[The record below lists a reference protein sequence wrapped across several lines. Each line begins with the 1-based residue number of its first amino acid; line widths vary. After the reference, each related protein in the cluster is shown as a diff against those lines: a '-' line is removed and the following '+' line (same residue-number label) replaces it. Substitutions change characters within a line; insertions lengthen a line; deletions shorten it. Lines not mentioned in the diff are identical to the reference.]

1 MSVQHEAH
9 AKTGNLLL
17 DRLPAEAFETLR
29 PHLEPVTLPHGQLL
43 IAPDE
48 PIKHVHF
55 PLNALSSLVTLME
68 DGSTVESG
76 AVGREGMVGVP
87 ALLCEATT
95 PMQTLV
101 QIPGEALRAHAK
113 VVRSEFDRG
122 EALQKLLY
130 RYLHTLFVVA
140 SQTAAC
146 NRLHN
151 VDARLCRWLLM
162 SSDGVASDEL
172 ALTQEFLA
180 TMLGTRRPGVTEA
193 AGRLQSA
200 GLIAYRRGHIRI
212 LERAGLERAACE
224 CYRKTRDEFERLLA

>member
-1 MSVQHEAH
+1 MSVQTETH
-9 AKTGNLLL
+9 AETGNLLL
-17 DRLPAEAFETLR
+17 DRLPAEACAALG
-29 PHLEPVTLPHGQLL
+29 PHMERVSLSHGQPL
-43 IAPDE
+43 IIPDE
-48 PIKHVHF
+48 PIRHVYF
-55 PLNALSSLVTLME
+55 PLNALASLVTLME

-101 QIPGEALRAHAK
+101 QIPGDALKVRAQVIK
-113 VVRSEFDRG
+113 DEFDRG
-122 EALQKLLY
+122 GALQKLLY
-130 RYLHTLFVVA
+130 GYLHTLFVVA

-193 AGRLQSA
+193 ACRLQSA

-212 LERAGLERAACE
+212 LDRAGLERAACE
-224 CYRKTRDEFERLLA
+224 CYRRTRDEFDRLPA